1 MTKLLSRWV
10 LVIIDKIITN
20 KYLISIFCDKMVFK
34 VKKMKNKII
43 TVVLLLLG
51 ALLTGCNN
59 KNEILK
65 IADLE
70 KYKNISISEIKS
82 IEVEYMTLMPDKL
95 IINEQYK
102 IQNIYEALGSIE
114 LVKVSNMRTLDA
126 EMIIRV
132 ITDNKKETYNFEL
145 NNYEYDDN
153 TQYETKNISKLKELL
168 KDELNSKITL
178 KLQHFDLSLE
188 KTEDDIQYEKTM
200 VIKNES
206 INISGIKFENIDKG
220 MLSVYQNKYRK
231 VIEYVKKKYPSFD
244 ATKWNIMVNMFAVGD
259 GNGIIKFNYQ
269 IKDIVDTNK
278 SIVFTINNNIINKVS
293 FINMDFETNEEELI
307 KLVNNFKNK
316 TIQEKKEFLENE
328 EFLSEDI
335 TYSYRYNTDELI
347 YTYQLYFYQQHGEN
361 PEDRVINNEYGT
373 EYIINKKLL
382 QLEL

>member
-1 MTKLLSRWV
+1 
-10 LVIIDKIITN
+10 
-20 KYLISIFCDKMVFK
+20 
-34 VKKMKNKII
+34 MKNKII

-188 KTEDDIQYEKTM
+188 KTEDDIEYEKTM

-347 YTYQLYFYQQHGEN
+347 YTYQLYFYQQYGDN